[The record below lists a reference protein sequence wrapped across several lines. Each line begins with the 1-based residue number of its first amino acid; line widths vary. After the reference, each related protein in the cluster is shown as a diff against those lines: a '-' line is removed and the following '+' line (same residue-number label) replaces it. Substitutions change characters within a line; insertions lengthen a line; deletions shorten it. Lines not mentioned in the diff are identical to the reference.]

1 VGPAV
6 FDIFL
11 ELSKPTQILKLKMDA
26 LLCPKNSQILHSA
39 RLGNYEQ
46 LSLLC
51 RHPNL
56 NRCRV
61 KIPGIDSQFEFLVN
75 FQRGL
80 ILLENSDKFPK
91 NPSRYGLHKSEF
103 SWDLLHV
110 RKGVT
115 IHASN
120 GVV

>member
-39 RLGNYEQ
+39 ILGNYEQ

-61 KIPGIDSQFEFLVN
+61 KIPGIDSQFEFFVN

-91 NPSRYGLHKSEF
+91 NPS
-103 SWDLLHV
+103 
-110 RKGVT
+110 
-115 IHASN
+115 
-120 GVV
+120 